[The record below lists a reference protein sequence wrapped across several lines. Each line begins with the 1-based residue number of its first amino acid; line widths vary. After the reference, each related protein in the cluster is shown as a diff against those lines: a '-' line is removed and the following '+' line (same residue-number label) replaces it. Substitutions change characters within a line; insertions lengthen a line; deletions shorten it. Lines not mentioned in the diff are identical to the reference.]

1 MRSICSLVDGSSST
15 AAAGWGDLVD
25 DDHCQPSLY
34 HRNNKTRLTSCGKD
48 SEIRK
53 YVVPLPNFQLRCEGF
68 R

>member
-1 MRSICSLVDGSSST
+1 MRSICSLVEGSSSI

-53 YVVPLPNFQLRCEGF
+53 
-68 R
+68 